1 MAGKKKKIDSISTEA
16 AHELGELVLDSLGPR
31 FRELSREFN
40 LNIADL
46 FQFTPVS
53 QQCSDKRH
61 KLGLD
66 IKEASKQSGV
76 PQYRIKA
83 IEEGS
88 FSYITPEAMRKYL
101 CFLGLEK
108 WYRDWSLKN
117 KELVKAKGL
126 PIL

>member
-1 MAGKKKKIDSISTEA
+1 MNRRFVMAGKKKIDSISTEA
-16 AHELGELVLDSLGPR
+16 AHELGELVLESLGPR

-53 QQCSDKRH
+53 QQCSDKRQ

-76 PQYRIKA
+76 PQYRI
-83 IEEGS
+83 
-88 FSYITPEAMRKYL
+88 
-101 CFLGLEK
+101 
-108 WYRDWSLKN
+108 
-117 KELVKAKGL
+117 
-126 PIL
+126 

>member
-1 MAGKKKKIDSISTEA
+1 MAGKKKIDSISPGA
-16 AHELGELVLDSLGPR
+16 AHELGELVLDELGPA

-53 QQCSDKRH
+53 QRCSGKRQ

-66 IKEASKQSGV
+66 IKGASKQSGV

-108 WYRDWSLKN
+108 WYRGWTLKN
-117 KELVKAKGL
+117 EELVKAKGL
-126 PIL
+126 PVL

>member
-1 MAGKKKKIDSISTEA
+1 MAWKKKIDSISPEL
-16 AHELGELVLDSLGPR
+16 AHELGEMVLDELGPA
-31 FRELSREFN
+31 FRELSRKFN

-53 QQCSDKRH
+53 QQCSGKRQ

-66 IKEASKQSGV
+66 VKEAAKQSGV

-88 FSYITPEAMRKYL
+88 FLYITPEALRTYL

-108 WYRDWSLKN
+108 WYRDWALKN
-117 KELVKAKGL
+117 KKLVKAKGL

>member
-1 MAGKKKKIDSISTEA
+1 MAGKKKIDSISPEI
-16 AHELGELVLDSLGPR
+16 AHEFGEMVLDSLGPR
-31 FRELSREFN
+31 FRALSREFN
-40 LNIADL
+40 LNIADM
-46 FQFTPVS
+46 FQFSPVS
-53 QQCSDKRH
+53 QQCLSKRQ

-88 FSYITPEAMRKYL
+88 FSNITPEAMRRYL

-108 WYRDWSLKN
+108 WYLDWALKN
-117 KELVKAKGL
+117 KKLVKARGL
-126 PIL
+126 PVL